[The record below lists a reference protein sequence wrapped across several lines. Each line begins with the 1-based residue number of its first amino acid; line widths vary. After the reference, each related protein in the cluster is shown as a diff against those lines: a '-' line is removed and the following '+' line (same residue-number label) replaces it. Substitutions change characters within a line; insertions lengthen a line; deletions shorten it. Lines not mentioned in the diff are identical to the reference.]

1 MLCEGELHITTHERP
16 PVSFK
21 APAQQPLVE
30 LTNNIEPLVPT
41 VQDEPEPDPN
51 WITFEILDDEG
62 KPASGVRLPLV
73 RPDGAAQELTTDSRG
88 EVHLPDVPLG
98 GFDLE
103 GIESEDPLEV
113 VAVA

>member
-30 LTNNIEPLVPT
+30 LADDIEPLVPT
-41 VQDEPEPDPN
+41 VQDEPEPN

-62 KPASGVRLPLV
+62 KPASGVRLRLV
-73 RPDGAAQELTTDSRG
+73 GPDGSAQELTTDSRG
-88 EVHLPDVPLG
+88 EVHLPDVPQG
-98 GFDLE
+98 AFDLE
-103 GIESEDPLEV
+103 WIESEDPLEV